1 MKSIHVKL
9 IPIIPLLLFCQ
20 TVQAQF
26 FTNGSAR
33 TVNDSCFILTND
45 VLWEVGSIWYPD
57 KIDLRNDFD
66 LVMTM
71 NFGSNHLMGADGI
84 VFGLQPISTTIGEAG
99 GGIGFG
105 NVSPALGVEFDT
117 YQNVFLGDPSFD
129 HVAII
134 KNGNNNHTTANNLA
148 GPVQALLKFAQYRER
163 KLPRPARYLEGR
175 SPNTNSLLRLRR
187 TPDLYR

>member
-33 TVNDSCFILTND
+33 TVNDSCFLLTND

-71 NFGSNHLMGADGI
+71 NFGSNDLMGADGI
-84 VFGLQPISTTIGEAG
+84 VFGLQPISTTIGEARG
-99 GGIGFG
+99 RRHR
-105 NVSPALGVEFDT
+105 V
-117 YQNVFLGDPSFD
+117 
-129 HVAII
+129 
-134 KNGNNNHTTANNLA
+134 
-148 GPVQALLKFAQYRER
+148 RER
-163 KLPRPARYLEGR
+163 FPRPGRRIRYLPKRVPGR
-175 SPNTNSLLRLRR
+175 SLVRPRGHH
-187 TPDLYR
+187 